1 MKRSALSTGFAS
13 DCRGNVAML
22 YALMLPALIFGAGF
36 AIDYTHAMQVQTKLN
51 AIADSA
57 ALVALTPGMMNKTND
72 VAKAAATNMFT
83 SQAAAIASLDMNR
96 TTVSVTVSNPSNNSL
111 VRTAVVSYAGANRNI
126 FAGILG
132 YSALRVSGVASA
144 NASLAANIDFYLL
157 LDNSP
162 SMALPATQ
170 SGINSMIS
178 HTPQQGNG
186 GGCVFACHQANTGAG
201 NPNTAGNPYWNPNK
215 TSQICTGAPSG
226 KRNDPN
232 VGCEQMDNY
241 QLARSLSIP
250 LRIDE
255 VGSGVTALMA
265 TAQQTQAQS
274 PQAPPPAYRFAANA
288 IDASNARGFTNLM
301 ALSSNYAPAWAAAA
315 SKLQL
320 MQMWDENV
328 ECAPSGGDPCGAPG
342 TQSND
347 TDTDLDAALTSAN
360 SRNAQPG
367 QWHQRDRRHAPESAV
382 HHHRRRGRRNLRRFV
397 QPNARQFRYAL
408 PGADQDRGLRR
419 YQEAR
424 HPDRGA
430 LHHLPAGPDAV
441 LVSDLD
447 RAIPVEDR
455 RQLEGVRLAESLLR
469 GEDRRQSRDRSQQS
483 LPGGDAVRDPDA
495 VTPLVAG

>member
-360 SRNAQPG
+360 SQMPNPG
-367 QWHQRDRRHAPESAV
+367 NGTSATGDTPQKV
-382 HHHRRRGRRNLRRFV
+382 LFIITDGVVDETYDGSCSQTLANSGTRCQEPIRTVDCDAIKKRGIRI
-397 QPNARQFRYAL
+397 
-408 PGADQDRGLRR
+408 
-419 YQEAR
+419 
-424 HPDRGA
+424 
-430 LHHLPAGPDAV
+430 AV
-441 LVSDLD
+441 LYTTYLPVPTQSWYQTWIAPFQSKIAANLKACASQNLYYEAKIGDNLGTDLSNLF
-447 RAIPVEDR
+447 
-455 RQLEGVRLAESLLR
+455 Q
-469 GEDRRQSRDRSQQS
+469 
-483 LPGGDAVRDPDA
+483 A
-495 VTPLVAG
+495 VTQSATLTQ